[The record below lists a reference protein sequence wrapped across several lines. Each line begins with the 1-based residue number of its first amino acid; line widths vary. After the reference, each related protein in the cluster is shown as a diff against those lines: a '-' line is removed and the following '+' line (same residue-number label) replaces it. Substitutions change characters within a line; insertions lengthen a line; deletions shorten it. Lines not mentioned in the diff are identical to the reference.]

1 MIDLSALRAADY
13 RNPSIRPWGRD
24 YRTVGHDLVQI
35 TMPGTPRVW
44 ATHFLLGDLGPYNLL
59 YSLLSLLGIAMGGA
73 AGWVMTPVLPDDFH
87 PVATLLLPL
96 AGAVIGWAL
105 LGRVVMRMLSTR
117 VHTRLGRAHDSF
129 LVLTIRGAS
138 GMPPSERSL
147 VELLDAAGDRFLA
160 GEANDASFLNATAH
174 TIDALADRGDT
185 LKLETA
191 KLHLEEVLTGQSRA

>member
-35 TMPGTPRVW
+35 TMPGTPRVL
-44 ATHFLLGDLGPYNLL
+44 ATHFRLGDLGPYGLL
-59 YSLLSLLGIAMGGA
+59 PLLGIAMGGV
-73 AGWVMTPVLPDDFH
+73 AGWAMTPVLPEDPH

-96 AGAVIGWAL
+96 AGAVIGSAL
-105 LGRVVMRMLSTR
+105 LGRVVVRMLSTQ
-117 VHTRLGRAHDSF
+117 VHARLGRAQDSF
-129 LVLTIRGAS
+129 LVVTIRGAS
-138 GMPPSERSL
+138 GMPPSERAL
-147 VELLDAAGDRFLA
+147 IELLDVAGVRFLA
-160 GEANDASFLNATAH
+160 GEVTDASFLNATAH

-191 KLHLEEVLTGQSRA
+191 KLHLEETLTGQTRL